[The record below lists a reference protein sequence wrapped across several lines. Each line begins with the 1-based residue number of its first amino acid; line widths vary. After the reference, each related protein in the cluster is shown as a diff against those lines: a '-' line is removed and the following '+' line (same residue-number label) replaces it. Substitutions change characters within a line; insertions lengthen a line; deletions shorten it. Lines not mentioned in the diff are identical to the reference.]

1 MAEYSA
7 YRDETGPAVDLDYC
21 MERLLKSGYKV
32 TRFRASTPLRDSV
45 QHTPST
51 PLRDSVQHTTS
62 TPLHDYVHHT
72 IPVPVMDSLPAT
84 RPGGPP
90 ERPPPPMFYPYGF
103 QQHEYQG
110 VPQVS
115 YFSGESGKGDVEFE
129 IWKYEVGCLIRS
141 GMYRENVVLEAVRRS
156 LKGKSRTVLLH
167 LGEWATI
174 GEVMR

>member
-45 QHTPST
+45 QHTSST
-51 PLRDSVQHTTS
+51 HLRDSVQHTTS

-90 ERPPPPMFYPYGF
+90 ERPPLLCFTLMVFSNTNIRVSHKYPTF
-103 QQHEYQG
+103 
-110 VPQVS
+110 
-115 YFSGESGKGDVEFE
+115 
-129 IWKYEVGCLIRS
+129 
-141 GMYRENVVLEAVRRS
+141 RENRVRVRLS
-156 LKGKSRTVLLH
+156 LKFGSMKLV
-167 LGEWATI
+167 
-174 GEVMR
+174 V

>member
-1 MAEYSA
+1 MAEYSS
-7 YRDETGPAVDLDYC
+7 YIDETGLAVVLDYC

-45 QHTPST
+45 HHTTST

-90 ERPPPPMFYPYGF
+90 ERPPLLCFTLMVFSNMNIS
-103 QQHEYQG
+103 
-110 VPQVS
+110 VS
-115 YFSGESGKGDVEFE
+115 HKDPTF
-129 IWKYEVGCLIRS
+129 
-141 GMYRENVVLEAVRRS
+141 RENRVRVRLS
-156 LKGKSRTVLLH
+156 LKFGSMKLV
-167 LGEWATI
+167 
-174 GEVMR
+174 V

>member
-1 MAEYSA
+1 MAEYSS
-7 YRDETGPAVDLDYC
+7 YIDETGLAVVLDYC

-45 QHTPST
+45 HHTTSTPLRDSVHITTSTPLRDSVHHTTST

-90 ERPPPPMFYPYGF
+90 ERPPLLCFTLMVFSNMNIS
-103 QQHEYQG
+103 
-110 VPQVS
+110 VS
-115 YFSGESGKGDVEFE
+115 HKDPTF
-129 IWKYEVGCLIRS
+129 
-141 GMYRENVVLEAVRRS
+141 RENRVRVRLS
-156 LKGKSRTVLLH
+156 LKFGSMKLV
-167 LGEWATI
+167 
-174 GEVMR
+174 V